1 MLQGGTKKFSFCYI
15 FGINNR
21 RRQKRRRAS
30 TAVQRGLSNIAVDES
45 QAAIFL
51 MLRILQRLI
60 FPHSSNLGG
69 KIKEPVFYFC
79 VSRNNKQPM
88 LRLFNGRKNR
98 HWNKKYLA
106 TDEMILCIFTAHEK
120 PCI

>member
-30 TAVQRGLSNIAVDES
+30 TASTAVQRGFSNSAVDES

-69 KIKEPVFYFC
+69 KIKEPFFI
-79 VSRNNKQPM
+79 SAFLETINNRCFGSLMEGKI
-88 LRLFNGRKNR
+88 GIGIKNISQQM
-98 HWNKKYLA
+98 K
-106 TDEMILCIFTAHEK
+106 
-120 PCI
+120 